1 MNYKECLVDIQ
12 ATYCSQTN
20 FSSPSKE
27 TMSKRWTDLSIP
39 WPHVVKAKGRKMEQQ
54 QKRHPSKTGK
64 KFGKEKDHCS
74 HHDSAH
80 HRGLYF
86 RICLQQNARIINLK
100 YIINK

>member
-12 ATYCSQTN
+12 ATCCSQTN

-27 TMSKRWTDLSIP
+27 TMSKLWTDLSIP
-39 WPHVVKAKGRKMEQQ
+39 WQHVVIAKGRKMEQ
-54 QKRHPSKTGK
+54 HPSKTGK
-64 KFGKEKDHCS
+64 KVGKEKDHRL
-74 HHDSAH
+74 HLDSAH

-100 YIINK
+100 YIINN